1 MKKNWK
7 LSYELL
13 GYVIRCSS
21 NLTATWTKEGHHYSG
36 IVQISDQDIVG
47 MWVEPPVF
55 EHWDVLDPRWKFI
68 AADEDGALCV
78 YTEACQSMKEILGE
92 WLSTSLRDL

>member
-1 MKKNWK
+1 MVYKAFVALLEVN
-7 LSYELL
+7 YELL

-36 IVQISDQDIVG
+36 IVEISDQDIIG

-55 EHWDVLDPRWKFI
+55 EHWNVLDPKWQFI
-68 AADEDGALCV
+68 VDENGDICCV
-78 YTEACQSMKEILGE
+78 HY
-92 WLSTSLRDL
+92 